1 MKKTLVTVLLSML
14 VLMGWSQQTE
24 KKHYI
29 LPGNGKIDV
38 EMLNKKIDLNMDI
51 SNLSINELRVLRNSF
66 YARQGYAFTMS
77 DLRSVFNQT
86 TWYWDT
92 MMGRWELEET
102 AHYEKKKV
110 PEYQFTKEE
119 EAFMAK
125 LKAREEELKKQNFVD
140 GKPVIDNLIN
150 RFQLENP
157 DPKLLNM
164 LSKQGFAIV
173 PDTYDQLFQV
183 YENNDYHD
191 FPSFVTT
198 DLYLQ
203 LYHMY
208 FDCMLRRAEE
218 GKLFDAL
225 LDFCRKGYRE
235 STRTIAKPINA
246 QDKELAEFSQAY
258 FAIALKLLDPKEN
271 FAVAPQYKIM
281 VDDEVAKC
289 TSATTAFSPFMEYT
303 ISMFPYA
310 LFRPRGHYTRTERLQ
325 RYFRGMMWVQTAA
338 FDTDKPSMMRR
349 AAFLAKTICGNAELN
364 AAFKTIFDPMTFIM
378 GQPDNITLMQV
389 YEILKHYDYVKLIGN
404 DKELQKFVAE
414 VDVLAEKQTRLRPK
428 FENSGHNK
436 VNLMPQRYQ
445 PDAEV
450 LQEMYDWKS
459 KESQRFCPKGID
471 FFAAGGSPL
480 ALQLDKE
487 GETWKEFDANMS
499 RMQKRMG
506 EIDWKENIAVRW
518 QRVLLEL
525 SKSRHPSNAPYFMT
539 GTAWGK
545 KDLNAALA
553 SYAELKHDAILY
565 AKQPMSA
572 ECGGGGPD
580 DPIVRGYVEPNIEFW
595 GAVIDLLKTTQ
606 EAFSVFGIMTD
617 EMIALTNDMAE
628 EAQFLLNCSKK
639 ELEGK
644 QLSEQEYRQLEIVGA
659 VFENMTLSM
668 MRNKDEYFEWEDI
681 EGADRK
687 VAVVVDLYTANGEN
701 VPREKRA
708 VLYNAV
714 GPADVI
720 YVVVEIGG
728 YLYLTRGAVFSYR
741 EFHDACS
748 APRHTDEEWQKML
761 ETKPRL
767 GVPKWMESIIAPVKM
782 PKDDDLIYYSTGC

>member
-1 MKKTLVTVLLSML
+1 ML
-14 VLMGWSQQTE
+14 VLTGWSQQNE

-38 EMLNKKIDLNMDI
+38 EMLNQKIDLNMDI
-51 SNLSINELRVLRNSF
+51 SNLSVNELRVLRNSF
-66 YARQGYAFTMS
+66 YARQGYAFMMS

-92 MMGRWELEET
+92 MMGRWELEEY
-102 AHYEKKKV
+102 AEYEGRKV

-125 LKAREEELKKQNFVD
+125 LKAREEELKKLNFAD

-150 RFQLENP
+150 RFQIESP
-157 DPKLLNM
+157 DPKLTDM
-164 LSKQGFAIV
+164 LVKQGFAIV

-183 YENNDYHD
+183 YENNDYHN

-208 FDCMLRRAEE
+208 FDCMLRRAED
-218 GKLFDAL
+218 GKLFNAL
-225 LDFCRKGYRE
+225 QDFCRKGYRE
-235 STRTIAKPINA
+235 CSRAVANPVNPQEKA
-246 QDKELAEFSQAY
+246 LAEFSQAY
-258 FAIALKLLDPKEN
+258 FAIALRLLDPKEDC
-271 FAVAPQYKIM
+271 AVAPQYQKM
-281 VDDEVAKC
+281 VEDEVAKC
-289 TSATTAFSPFMEYT
+289 TSASTAFSPFMEYT
-303 ISMFPYA
+303 EVMFPYA
-310 LFRPRGHYTRTERLQ
+310 LFRPRGHYTRNERLQ

-349 AAFLAKTICGNAELN
+349 AAFMAKTICGNAELN
-364 AAFKTIFDPMTFIM
+364 AAFKAIFDPMTFLM

-389 YEILKHYDYVKLIGN
+389 YDILQRYNYAKLIGN
-404 DKELQKFVAE
+404 DKELRKFVAE
-414 VDVLAEKQTRLRPK
+414 VDVLAERQTRIRPK
-428 FENSGHNK
+428 VQLSGRNK

-459 KESQRFCPKGID
+459 KVSQRFCPKGID

-487 GETWKEFDANMS
+487 GETWDEFDANMS

-518 QRVLLEL
+518 QQVLLEL
-525 SKSRHPSNAPYFMT
+525 SKGRHPSNAPYFMA

-565 AKQPMSA
+565 AKQPMGA
-572 ECGGGGPD
+572 ECGGYGPEE
-580 DPIVRGYVEPNIEFW
+580 PIVRGYVEPNIDFW
-595 GAVIDLLKTTQ
+595 TAVIDLLNATK
-606 EAFSVFGIMTD
+606 EAFGALGIMTD
-617 EMIALTNDMAE
+617 EMLALTDDMAE
-628 EAQFLLNCSKK
+628 EAQFFLNCSKK
-639 ELEGK
+639 ELAGK
-644 QLSEQEYRQLEIVGA
+644 TLSEQEYRQLEIVGA
-659 VFENMTLSM
+659 VFENMTLNM
-668 MRNKDEYFEWEDI
+668 MRGDGEYFKWEDI
-681 EGADRK
+681 ESADRK
-687 VAVVVDLYTANGEN
+687 VAVIADIYTANGKN
-701 VPREKRA
+701 VPMEKKA

-741 EFHDACS
+741 EFHDALDV
-748 APRHTDEEWQKML
+748 PRHTDEEWQEML
-761 ETKPRL
+761 KEKPRL
-767 GVPKWMESIIAPVKM
+767 GVPKWMESITAPIEV

>member
-1 MKKTLVTVLLSML
+1 ML
-14 VLMGWSQQTE
+14 VLTGWSQQNE

-38 EMLNKKIDLNMDI
+38 EMLNQKIDLNMDI
-51 SNLSINELRVLRNSF
+51 SSLSVNELRVLRNSF
-66 YARQGYAFTMS
+66 YARQGYAFMMS

-92 MMGRWELEET
+92 MMGRWELEEY
-102 AHYEKKKV
+102 AEYEGRKV

-125 LKAREEELKKQNFVD
+125 LKAREEELKKHNFAD

-150 RFQLENP
+150 RFQIESP
-157 DPKLLNM
+157 DPKLTDM
-164 LSKQGFAIV
+164 LVKQGFAIV

-183 YENNDYHD
+183 YENNDYHN

-208 FDCMLRRAEE
+208 FDCMLRRAED
-218 GKLFDAL
+218 GKLFNAL
-225 LDFCRKGYRE
+225 QDFCRKGYRE
-235 STRTIAKPINA
+235 CTRAVANPVNPQEKA
-246 QDKELAEFSQAY
+246 LAEFSQAY
-258 FAIALKLLDPKEN
+258 FAIALRLLDPKEEC
-271 FAVAPQYKIM
+271 AVAPQYQKM
-281 VDDEVAKC
+281 VEDEVAKC
-289 TSATTAFSPFMEYT
+289 TSASTAFSPFMEYT
-303 ISMFPYA
+303 EVMFPYA
-310 LFRPRGHYTRTERLQ
+310 LFRPRGHYTRNERLQ

-349 AAFLAKTICGNAELN
+349 AAFMAKTVCGNAELN
-364 AAFKTIFDPMTFIM
+364 AAFKAIFDPMTFLM

-389 YEILKHYDYVKLIGN
+389 YDILQRYNYAKLIGN
-404 DKELQKFVAE
+404 DKELRKFVAE
-414 VDVLAEKQTRLRPK
+414 VDVLAERQTRIRPK
-428 FENSGHNK
+428 VQLSGRNK

-459 KESQRFCPKGID
+459 KVSQRFCPKGID

-487 GETWKEFDANMS
+487 GETWDEFDANMI

-506 EIDWKENIAVRW
+506 EIEWKENIAVRW
-518 QRVLLEL
+518 QQVLLDL
-525 SKSRHPSNAPYFMT
+525 SKGRHPSNAPYFMA

-565 AKQPMSA
+565 AKQPMGA
-572 ECGGGGPD
+572 ECGDGGPE
-580 DPIVRGYVEPNIEFW
+580 DPIVRGYVEPNIDFW
-595 GAVIDLLKTTQ
+595 TAVIDLLNATK
-606 EAFSVFGIMTD
+606 EAFGALGIMTD
-617 EMIALTNDMAE
+617 EMLALTDDMAE
-628 EAQFLLNCSKK
+628 EAQFFLNCSKK
-639 ELEGK
+639 ELAGK
-644 QLSEQEYRQLEIVGA
+644 TLSEQEYRQLEIVGA
-659 VFENMTLSM
+659 VFENMTLNM
-668 MRNKDEYFEWEDI
+668 MRGDGDYFEWEDI
-681 EGADRK
+681 ESADRK
-687 VAVVVDLYTANGEN
+687 VAVIADIYTANGEN
-701 VPREKRA
+701 VPVEKKA

-741 EFHDACS
+741 EFHDALDV
-748 APRHTDEEWQKML
+748 PRHTDEEWQELLK
-761 ETKPRL
+761 EKPRL
-767 GVPKWMESIIAPVKM
+767 GVPKWMESITAPIEV

>member
-1 MKKTLVTVLLSML
+1 
-14 VLMGWSQQTE
+14 
-24 KKHYI
+24 
-29 LPGNGKIDV
+29 
-38 EMLNKKIDLNMDI
+38 
-51 SNLSINELRVLRNSF
+51 
-66 YARQGYAFTMS
+66 MS
-77 DLRSVFNQT
+77 
-86 TWYWDT
+86 
-92 MMGRWELEET
+92 
-102 AHYEKKKV
+102 
-110 PEYQFTKEE
+110 
-119 EAFMAK
+119 
-125 LKAREEELKKQNFVD
+125 
-140 GKPVIDNLIN
+140 
-150 RFQLENP
+150 
-157 DPKLLNM
+157 
-164 LSKQGFAIV
+164 
-173 PDTYDQLFQV
+173 
-183 YENNDYHD
+183 
-191 FPSFVTT
+191 
-198 DLYLQ
+198 
-203 LYHMY
+203 
-208 FDCMLRRAEE
+208 
-218 GKLFDAL
+218 
-225 LDFCRKGYRE
+225 
-235 STRTIAKPINA
+235 
-246 QDKELAEFSQAY
+246 
-258 FAIALKLLDPKEN
+258 
-271 FAVAPQYKIM
+271 
-281 VDDEVAKC
+281 
-289 TSATTAFSPFMEYT
+289 
-303 ISMFPYA
+303 
-310 LFRPRGHYTRTERLQ
+310 
-325 RYFRGMMWVQTAA
+325 VQTAA

-378 GQPDNITLMQV
+378 GQPDNITMMQV
-389 YEILKHYDYVKLIGN
+389 YEILKRYDYVKLIGN

-487 GETWKEFDANMS
+487 GETWSEFDANMS

-518 QRVLLEL
+518 QQVLLEL
-525 SKSRHPSNAPYFMT
+525 SKGRHPSNAPYFMT

>member
-1 MKKTLVTVLLSML
+1 ML
-14 VLMGWSQQTE
+14 VLMGWSQQNE

-51 SNLSINELRVLRNSF
+51 SKLSINELRVLRNSF

-86 TWYWDT
+86 TWYYDT
-92 MMGRWELEET
+92 MMGRWWLEEE
-102 AHYEKKKV
+102 AQYRKKEAPK
-110 PEYQFTKEE
+110 YQFTKEE

-125 LKAREEELKKQNFVD
+125 LKAREEELKKHNFAD

-157 DPKLLNM
+157 DPKLTNM
-164 LSKQGFAIV
+164 LAKQGFAIV

-191 FPSFVTT
+191 FPNFVTT

-208 FDCMLRRAEE
+208 FDCMLRKAEE
-218 GKLFDAL
+218 GKLYDAL

-235 STRTIAKPINA
+235 CTNA
-246 QDKELAEFSQAY
+246 ISNPVNKQDKELAEFSQAY
-258 FAIALKLLDPKEN
+258 FAIALRLLNPKEVC
-271 FAVAPQYKIM
+271 AVAPQYQAM
-281 VDDEVAKC
+281 VENEVAKC
-289 TSATTAFSPFMEYT
+289 NAASTDISPFMEYT
-303 ISMFPYA
+303 IVKFPYA
-310 LFRPRGHYTRTERLQ
+310 LFRPRGHYTRSEKLQ
-325 RYFRGMMWVQTAA
+325 HYFRGMMWVQTAA
-338 FDTDKPSMMRR
+338 FDTDKPSMMRK

-364 AAFKTIFDPMTFIM
+364 AAFKAIFDPMTFIM

-389 YEILKHYDYVKLIGN
+389 YEILKHYDYAKLIGN
-404 DKELQKFVAE
+404 DKMLQKFVAE
-414 VDVLAEKQTRLRPK
+414 VDVLAEKQTRIRPK
-428 FENSGHNK
+428 TQLSGRNK
-436 VNLMPQRYQ
+436 VNVMPQRYQ

-459 KESQRFCPKGID
+459 EPSQRFCPKGID

-487 GETWKEFDANMS
+487 GETWNEFDANMN

-525 SKSRHPSNAPYFMT
+525 SKGRYPSNAPYFMN

-572 ECGGGGPD
+572 ECGDGGPD

-595 GAVIDLLKTTQ
+595 TAVIDLLNTTK
-606 EAFSVFGIMTD
+606 EAFGAFGIMTD
-617 EMIALTNDMAE
+617 KMLALTDDMAE
-628 EAQFLLNCSKK
+628 EAQFFLNCSKK
-639 ELEGK
+639 ELAGK
-644 QLSEQEYRQLEIVGA
+644 KLSDQEYRQLEIVGA

-668 MRNKDEYFEWEDI
+668 LRGEDEYFEWEDI

-687 VAVVVDLYTANGEN
+687 VAVIADIYTANSYNG
-701 VPREKRA
+701 PLEKWA

-720 YVVVEIGG
+720 YVIVEVDG

-741 EFHDACS
+741 EFHDAYDK
-748 APRHTDEEWQKML
+748 PRHTDEEWQKML

-767 GVPKWMESIIAPVKM
+767 GVPKWMESIIAPVKV

>member
-1 MKKTLVTVLLSML
+1 MLSVL

-24 KKHYI
+24 KEHYI

-51 SNLSINELRVLRNSF
+51 SKLSINELRVLRNSF
-66 YARQGYAFTMS
+66 YARQGYPFMMS
-77 DLRSVFNQT
+77 DLRSVFYQT
-86 TWYWDT
+86 TWYFDT
-92 MMGRWELEET
+92 MWGRWELEDM
-102 AHYEKKKV
+102 AAYEGKEV
-110 PEYQFTKEE
+110 PKYQFTKDE

-125 LKAREEELKKQNFVD
+125 LKAREDELKKHNFAD
-140 GKPVIDNLIN
+140 GKPLIDNLIN

-157 DPKLLNM
+157 DPKLTDM

-191 FPSFVTT
+191 FPNFVTT

-208 FDCMLRRAEE
+208 FDCMLRKAEE
-218 GKLFDAL
+218 GKLYDAL
-225 LDFCRKGYRE
+225 LDFCRKGYSE
-235 STRTIAKPINA
+235 CTNA
-246 QDKELAEFSQAY
+246 VANPVNKKEKELAEFSQAY
-258 FAIALKLLDPKEN
+258 FAIALRLLDPKEVC
-271 FAVAPQYKIM
+271 AVAPQYQKM
-281 VDDEVAKC
+281 VEDEVTKC
-289 TSATTAFSPFMEYT
+289 TSASTDFSPFMEYT
-303 ISMFPYA
+303 DAKFPYA

-389 YEILKHYDYVKLIGN
+389 YEILKRYDYAKLIGN

-428 FENSGHNK
+428 FEYSGHNK

-459 KESQRFCPKGID
+459 KKSQRFCPKGID

-487 GETWKEFDANMS
+487 GETWTEFDANMS

-518 QRVLLEL
+518 QQVLLEL
-525 SKSRHPSNAPYFMT
+525 SKSRHPSNAPYFMN

-565 AKQPMSA
+565 AKQPFAA

-580 DPIVRGYVEPNIEFW
+580 APIVRGYVEPNIEFW
-595 GAVIDLLKTTQ
+595 TAVIDLLNTTK
-606 EAFSVFGIMTD
+606 EAFGAFGIMTD
-617 EMIALTNDMAE
+617 KMLSLTDDMAE
-628 EAQFLLNCSKK
+628 EAQFFLNCSKK
-639 ELEGK
+639 ELAGK
-644 QLSEQEYRQLEIVGA
+644 KLSEQEYRELEIVGA
-659 VFENMTLSM
+659 VFENMTLNM
-668 MRNKDEYFEWEDI
+668 LQNEDEYFKWEDI
-681 EGADRK
+681 EGADRR
-687 VAVVVDLYTANGEN
+687 VSVVVDLYTANGDN
-701 VPREKRA
+701 VPMEEWA

-720 YVVVEIGG
+720 YVVVEIDG

-741 EFHDACS
+741 EFHDAYDT
-748 APRHTDEEWQKML
+748 PRHTDEEWQEML
-761 ETKPRL
+761 KTKPRL
-767 GVPKWMESIIAPVKM
+767 GVPKWMESIIAPVKVQ
-782 PKDDDLIYYSTGC
+782 KDDDLIYYSSGC

>member
-1 MKKTLVTVLLSML
+1 ML
-14 VLMGWSQQTE
+14 ILMGWSQKNE

-51 SNLSINELRVLRNSF
+51 SKLSINELRVLRNAF

-92 MMGRWELEET
+92 MMGRWELEME
-102 AHYEKKKV
+102 AGYKGEKM

-119 EAFMAK
+119 QAFMAK
-125 LKAREEELKKQNFVD
+125 LKAREEELKKQNFVN
-140 GKPVIDNLIN
+140 GNPVIDNLIN

-157 DPKLLNM
+157 DPKLTDM
-164 LSKQGFAIV
+164 LAKQGFAIV
-173 PDTYDQLFQV
+173 PDSYDQLFQV

-208 FDCMLRRAEE
+208 FDCMLRKAEE

-225 LDFCRKGYRE
+225 QDFCRKGYRE
-235 STRTIAKPINA
+235 CTRAIANPINK

-258 FAIALKLLDPKEN
+258 FAIALRLLDPKEN
-271 FAVAPQYKIM
+271 CAVAPQYQKM
-281 VDDEVAKC
+281 VEDEVAKC
-289 TSATTAFSPFMEYT
+289 TSASTAFSPFMEY
-303 ISMFPYA
+303 MKVKFPYA
-310 LFRPRGHYTRTERLQ
+310 LFRPRGHYTRNEKLQ

-338 FDTDKPSMMRR
+338 FDTDKPNMMRR

-389 YEILKHYDYVKLIGN
+389 YEILQRHDYAKLIGN
-404 DKELQKFVAE
+404 DKALQKFVAE
-414 VDVLAEKQTRLRPK
+414 VDVLAEKQTRIRPK
-428 FENSGHNK
+428 FEYSGHNK

-459 KESQRFCPKGID
+459 DVSQRFCPKGID

-487 GETWKEFDANMS
+487 GETWSEFDANMS

-506 EIDWKENIAVRW
+506 EIDWKENIAVQW

-525 SKSRHPSNAPYFMT
+525 SKGRHPSNAPYFMN

-565 AKQPMSA
+565 AKQPFAA
-572 ECGGGGPD
+572 ECGGGGPE
-580 DPIVRGYVEPNIEFW
+580 DPIVRAYVEPNIEFW
-595 GAVIDLLKTTQ
+595 TAVIDLLNATK
-606 EAFSVFGIMTD
+606 EAFGAFGIMTD
-617 EMIALTNDMAE
+617 EMLALTDDMAE
-628 EAQFLLNCSKK
+628 EAQFLLNCSKE
-639 ELEGK
+639 ELAGK
-644 QLSEQEYRQLEIVGA
+644 TLSEQEYRHLEIVGA
-659 VFENMTLSM
+659 VFENMTLNM
-668 MRNKDEYFEWEDI
+668 MRKEDEYFKWEDI
-681 EGADRK
+681 ESADRK
-687 VAVVVDLYTANGEN
+687 VSVVVDLFTANGDN
-701 VPREKRA
+701 VPMEKKA

-741 EFHDACS
+741 EFHDAYT

-767 GVPKWMESIIAPVKM
+767 GVPKWMEEIIAPVKVQ
-782 PKDDDLIYYSTGC
+782 KDDDLIYYSTGC

>member
-24 KKHYI
+24 KEHYI

-51 SNLSINELRVLRNSF
+51 SKLSINELRVLRNSF
-66 YARQGYAFTMS
+66 YARQGYPFMMS
-77 DLRSVFNQT
+77 DLRSVFYQT
-86 TWYWDT
+86 TWYYDT
-92 MMGRWELEET
+92 MWGRWELEDM
-102 AHYEKKKV
+102 AAYEGKEV
-110 PEYQFTKEE
+110 PKYQFTKDE

-125 LKAREEELKKQNFVD
+125 LKAREEELKKHNFAN

-157 DPKLLNM
+157 DPRLTDM
-164 LSKQGFAIV
+164 LVKQGFAIV

-191 FPSFVTT
+191 FPNFVTT

-208 FDCMLRRAEE
+208 FDCMLRKAEE
-218 GKLFDAL
+218 GKLYDAL

-235 STRTIAKPINA
+235 CTNAIANPVNK
-246 QDKELAEFSQAY
+246 QEKELAEFSQAY
-258 FAIALKLLDPKEN
+258 FAIALRLLDPKEVC
-271 FAVAPQYKIM
+271 AVAPQYQKM
-281 VDDEVAKC
+281 VEDEVTKC
-289 TSATTAFSPFMEYT
+289 TSASTDFSPFMEYT
-303 ISMFPYA
+303 DAKFPYA

-349 AAFLAKTICGNAELN
+349 AAFLAKTICGNADLN

-389 YEILKHYDYVKLIGN
+389 YEILKRYDYAKLIGN

-428 FENSGHNK
+428 FEYSGHNK

-459 KESQRFCPKGID
+459 KKSQRFCPKGID

-487 GETWKEFDANMS
+487 GETWTEFDANMS

-518 QRVLLEL
+518 QQVLLEL
-525 SKSRHPSNAPYFMT
+525 SKSRHPSNAPSFMN

-565 AKQPMSA
+565 AKQPFAA

-580 DPIVRGYVEPNIEFW
+580 APIVRGYVEPNIEFW
-595 GAVIDLLKTTQ
+595 TAVIDLLNTTK
-606 EAFSVFGIMTD
+606 EAFGAFGIMTD
-617 EMIALTNDMAE
+617 KMLSLTDDMAE
-628 EAQFLLNCSKK
+628 EAQFFLNCSKK
-639 ELEGK
+639 ELAGK
-644 QLSEQEYRQLEIVGA
+644 KLSEQEYRELEIVGA
-659 VFENMTLSM
+659 VFENMTLNM
-668 MRNKDEYFEWEDI
+668 LQNEDEYFKWEDI
-681 EGADRK
+681 EGADRR
-687 VAVVVDLYTANGEN
+687 VSVVVDLYTANGDN
-701 VPREKRA
+701 VPMEEWA

-720 YVVVEIGG
+720 YVVVEIDG

-741 EFHDACS
+741 EFHDAYDT
-748 APRHTDEEWQKML
+748 PRHTDEEWQEML
-761 ETKPRL
+761 KTKPRL
-767 GVPKWMESIIAPVKM
+767 GVPKWMESITAPVKVQ
-782 PKDDDLIYYSTGC
+782 KDDDLIYYSSGC

>member
-1 MKKTLVTVLLSML
+1 ML
-14 VLMGWSQQTE
+14 VLTGWSQQNE

-38 EMLNKKIDLNMDI
+38 EMLNQKIDLNMDI
-51 SNLSINELRVLRNSF
+51 SSLSVNELRVLRNSF
-66 YARQGYAFTMS
+66 YARQGYAFMMS

-92 MMGRWELEET
+92 MMGRWELEEY
-102 AHYEKKKV
+102 AEYEGRKV

-125 LKAREEELKKQNFVD
+125 LKAREEELKKHNFAD

-150 RFQLENP
+150 RFQIENP
-157 DPKLLNM
+157 DPKLTDM
-164 LSKQGFAIV
+164 LVKQGFAIV

-183 YENNDYHD
+183 YENNDYHN

-208 FDCMLRRAEE
+208 FDCMLRRAED
-218 GKLFDAL
+218 GKLFNAL
-225 LDFCRKGYRE
+225 QDFCRKGYRE
-235 STRTIAKPINA
+235 CSRAVANPVNPQEKS
-246 QDKELAEFSQAY
+246 LAEFSQAY
-258 FAIALKLLDPKEN
+258 FAIALRLLDPKEDC
-271 FAVAPQYKIM
+271 AVAPQYQKM
-281 VDDEVAKC
+281 VEDEVAKC
-289 TSATTAFSPFMEYT
+289 TSASTAFSPFMKYT
-303 ISMFPYA
+303 EVMFPYA
-310 LFRPRGHYTRTERLQ
+310 LFRPRGHYTRNERLQ

-349 AAFLAKTICGNAELN
+349 AAFMAKTVCGNAELN
-364 AAFKTIFDPMTFIM
+364 AAFKAIFDPMTFLM

-389 YEILKHYDYVKLIGN
+389 YDILQRYNYAKLIGN
-404 DKELQKFVAE
+404 DKELRKFVAE
-414 VDVLAEKQTRLRPK
+414 VDVLAERQTRIRPK
-428 FENSGHNK
+428 VQLSGRNK

-459 KESQRFCPKGID
+459 KVSQRFCPKGID

-487 GETWKEFDANMS
+487 GETWDEFDANMS

-518 QRVLLEL
+518 QQVLLDL
-525 SKSRHPSNAPYFMT
+525 SKGRHPSNAPYFMA

-565 AKQPMSA
+565 AKQPMGA
-572 ECGGGGPD
+572 ECGGGGPEE
-580 DPIVRGYVEPNIEFW
+580 PIVRGYVEPNIDFW
-595 GAVIDLLKTTQ
+595 TAVIDLLNATK
-606 EAFSVFGIMTD
+606 EAFGALGIMTD
-617 EMIALTNDMAE
+617 EMLALTDDMAE
-628 EAQFLLNCSKK
+628 EAQFFLNCSKK
-639 ELEGK
+639 ELAGK
-644 QLSEQEYRQLEIVGA
+644 TLSEQEYRQLEIVGA
-659 VFENMTLSM
+659 VFENMTLNM
-668 MRNKDEYFEWEDI
+668 MRGDGEYFEWEDI

-687 VAVVVDLYTANGEN
+687 VAVIADIYTANGKN
-701 VPREKRA
+701 IPTEKKA

-741 EFHDACS
+741 EFHDALDV
-748 APRHTDEEWQKML
+748 PRHTDEEWQEML
-761 ETKPRL
+761 KEKPRL
-767 GVPKWMESIIAPVKM
+767 GVPKWMESITAPIKVQ
-782 PKDDDLIYYSTGC
+782 KDDDLIYYSTGC

>member
-1 MKKTLVTVLLSML
+1 ML
-14 VLMGWSQQTE
+14 ILMGWSQQTE

-66 YARQGYAFTMS
+66 YAKQGYAFTMS
-77 DLRSVFNQT
+77 DLRSVFDQT

-92 MMGRWELEET
+92 MMGRWELEMDAE
-102 AHYEKKKV
+102 YEGKKV
-110 PEYQFTKEE
+110 PEYQFSKEE

-125 LKAREEELKKQNFVD
+125 LKAREEELKKRNFAD
-140 GKPVIDNLIN
+140 GKPVLDNLIN

-157 DPKLLNM
+157 DPKLTDM
-164 LSKQGFAIV
+164 LAKQGFAIV
-173 PDTYDQLFQV
+173 PDSYDQLFQV

-218 GKLFDAL
+218 SKLFDAL
-225 LDFCRKGYRE
+225 QDFCRKGYRE
-235 STRTIAKPINA
+235 CARAIAKPVNA
-246 QDKELAEFSQAY
+246 QEKELAEYSQAY
-258 FAIALKLLDPKEN
+258 FAIALRLLDPKEN
-271 FAVAPQYKIM
+271 CAVTPQYQKM
-281 VDDEVAKC
+281 VEDEVAKC
-289 TSATTAFSPFMEYT
+289 TSASTAFSPFMEYT
-303 ISMFPYA
+303 KVMFPYA
-310 LFRPRGHYTRTERLQ
+310 LFQPRGHYTRTERLQ

-338 FDTDKPSMMRR
+338 FDTDKPNMMRR

-389 YEILKHYDYVKLIGN
+389 YEILQRHDYAKLIGK
-404 DKELQKFVAE
+404 DKALQKFVAE
-414 VDVLAEKQTRLRPK
+414 VDVLAEKQTRIRPK
-428 FENSGHNK
+428 FEYSGHNK
-436 VNLMPQRYQ
+436 VNLMPQHYQ

-459 KESQRFCPKGID
+459 DVSQRFCPKGID

-487 GETWKEFDANMS
+487 GETWSEFDANMS

-518 QRVLLEL
+518 QQVLLEL
-525 SKSRHPSNAPYFMT
+525 SKGRHPSNAPYFMT

-565 AKQPMSA
+565 AKQPFAA
-572 ECGGGGPD
+572 ECGDGGPD
-580 DPIVRGYVEPNIEFW
+580 APIVRAYVEPNIDFW
-595 GAVIDLLKTTQ
+595 TAVIDLLNTTK
-606 EAFSVFGIMTD
+606 EAFGAFGIVTD
-617 EMIALTNDMAE
+617 EMLALTDDMAE
-628 EAQFLLNCSKK
+628 EAQFFLNCSKK
-639 ELEGK
+639 ELAGK
-644 QLSEQEYRQLEIVGA
+644 TLSEQEYRHLEIVGA
-659 VFENMTLSM
+659 MFENMTLNM
-668 MRNKDEYFEWEDI
+668 MRNEDEYFKWEDI
-681 EGADRK
+681 ESADRK
-687 VAVVVDLYTANGEN
+687 VALVVDLYTANGDN
-701 VPREKRA
+701 VPMEKKA

-741 EFHDACS
+741 EFHDAYS
-748 APRHTDEEWQKML
+748 APRHTDEEWQEML
-761 ETKPRL
+761 KTKPRL
-767 GVPKWMESIIAPVKM
+767 GVPKWMESIIAPVKVQ
-782 PKDDDLIYYSTGC
+782 KDDDLIYYSTGC

>member
-1 MKKTLVTVLLSML
+1 ML
-14 VLMGWSQQTE
+14 ILMGWSQQNE

-38 EMLNKKIDLNMDI
+38 EMLHKKIDLNMDI
-51 SNLSINELRVLRNSF
+51 SKLSINELRVLRNSF

-77 DLRSVFNQT
+77 DLRSVFYQT
-86 TWYWDT
+86 TWYLDT
-92 MMGRWELEET
+92 MMSRWELEEM
-102 AHYEKKKV
+102 AHYEGEKE
-110 PEYQFTKEE
+110 PEYHFTKEE
-119 EAFMAK
+119 QAFMAK
-125 LKAREEELKKQNFVD
+125 LKAREEELKKQNFVN

-150 RFQLENP
+150 RFQIENP
-157 DPKLLNM
+157 DPRLTDM
-164 LSKQGFAIV
+164 LVKQGFAIV
-173 PDTYDQLFQV
+173 PDTYDQLFHV

-225 LDFCRKGYRE
+225 QDFCRKGYRE
-235 STRTIAKPINA
+235 CTRAIANLINK
-246 QDKELAEFSQAY
+246 QEKELAEYSQAY
-258 FAIALKLLDPKEN
+258 FAIALRLLDPKEEC
-271 FAVAPQYKIM
+271 AVAMQYKAM
-281 VDDEVAKC
+281 VDDEVEKC
-289 TSATTAFSPFMEYT
+289 TAASTDHSVFMEYT
-303 ISMFPYA
+303 IAKFPYA
-310 LFRPRGHYTRTERLQ
+310 LFRPRGHYTRSENLQ

-338 FDTDKPSMMRR
+338 FDTDKPMMMRR
-349 AAFLAKTICGNAELN
+349 AAFLAKTICENPELN

-378 GQPDNITLMQV
+378 GQPDNITMMQV
-389 YEILKHYDYVKLIGN
+389 YEILKRYDYAKLIGN

-414 VDVLAEKQTRLRPK
+414 VDVLAEQQTRIRPK
-428 FENSGHNK
+428 FEYSGHNK

-480 ALQLDKE
+480 ALQLDKD
-487 GETWKEFDANMS
+487 GETWTEFDANMS

-506 EIDWKENIAVRW
+506 EIDWKENIAVQW

-525 SKSRHPSNAPYFMT
+525 SKGRHPTNAPYFMN
-539 GTAWGK
+539 GTAWKK

-565 AKQPMSA
+565 AKQPFGA

-580 DPIVRGYVEPNIEFW
+580 DPIVRGYVEPNIDFW
-595 GAVIDLLKTTQ
+595 TAVIDLLNTTK
-606 EAFSVFGIMTD
+606 EAFGAFGIINDAMLSLTD
-617 EMIALTNDMAE
+617 DMAE
-628 EAQFLLNCSKK
+628 EAQFFLNCSKK
-639 ELEGK
+639 ELAGET
-644 QLSEQEYRQLEIVGA
+644 LSEQEYRQLEIVGA

-668 MRNKDEYFEWEDI
+668 MRNEEEYFSWEDI

-687 VAVVVDLYTANGEN
+687 VAVVVDLYTANGDN
-701 VPREKRA
+701 VPMEKKA

-741 EFHDACS
+741 EFHDAYS

-767 GVPKWMESIIAPVKM
+767 GVPKWLEDIIAPVEV

>member
-1 MKKTLVTVLLSML
+1 MLSVL

-51 SNLSINELRVLRNSF
+51 SKLSINELRVLRNSF

-86 TWYWDT
+86 TWYYDT
-92 MMGRWELEET
+92 MMGRWWLEEE
-102 AHYEKKKV
+102 AQYRKKEAPK
-110 PEYQFTKEE
+110 YQFTKEE

-125 LKAREEELKKQNFVD
+125 LKAREEELKKHNFAD

-157 DPKLLNM
+157 DPKLTNM
-164 LSKQGFAIV
+164 LAKQGFAIV

-191 FPSFVTT
+191 FPNFVTT

-208 FDCMLRRAEE
+208 FDCMLRKAEE
-218 GKLFDAL
+218 GKLYDAL

-235 STRTIAKPINA
+235 CTNA
-246 QDKELAEFSQAY
+246 ISNPVNKQDKELAEFSQAY
-258 FAIALKLLDPKEN
+258 FAIALRLLNPKEVC
-271 FAVAPQYKIM
+271 AVAPQYQAM
-281 VDDEVAKC
+281 VENEVAKC
-289 TSATTAFSPFMEYT
+289 NAASTDISPFMEYT
-303 ISMFPYA
+303 IVKFPYA
-310 LFRPRGHYTRTERLQ
+310 LFRPRGHYTRSEKLQ
-325 RYFRGMMWVQTAA
+325 HYFRGMMWVQTAA
-338 FDTDKPSMMRR
+338 FDTDKPSMMRK

-364 AAFKTIFDPMTFIM
+364 AAFKAIFDPMTFIM

-389 YEILKHYDYVKLIGN
+389 YEILKHYDYAKLIGN
-404 DKELQKFVAE
+404 DKMLQKFVAE
-414 VDVLAEKQTRLRPK
+414 VDVLAEKQTRIRPK
-428 FENSGHNK
+428 TQLSGRNK
-436 VNLMPQRYQ
+436 VNVMPQRYQ

-459 KESQRFCPKGID
+459 EPSQRFCPKGID

-487 GETWKEFDANMS
+487 GETWNDFDANMN

-525 SKSRHPSNAPYFMT
+525 SKGRHPSNAPYFMN

-572 ECGGGGPD
+572 ECGDGGPD

-595 GAVIDLLKTTQ
+595 TAVIDLLNTTK
-606 EAFSVFGIMTD
+606 EAFGAFGIMTD
-617 EMIALTNDMAE
+617 KMLALTDDMAE
-628 EAQFLLNCSKK
+628 EAQFFLNCSKK
-639 ELEGK
+639 ELAGK
-644 QLSEQEYRQLEIVGA
+644 KLSDQEYRQLEIVGA

-668 MRNKDEYFEWEDI
+668 LRGEDEYFEWEDI

-687 VAVVVDLYTANGEN
+687 VAVIADIYTANGYN
-701 VPREKRA
+701 VPLEKWA

-720 YVVVEIGG
+720 YVIVEVDG

-741 EFHDACS
+741 EFHDAYDK
-748 APRHTDEEWQKML
+748 PRHTDEEWQKML

-767 GVPKWMESIIAPVKM
+767 GVPKWMESIIAPVKV
-782 PKDDDLIYYSTGC
+782 PKDDDLRYYSTGC

>member
-1 MKKTLVTVLLSML
+1 ML
-14 VLMGWSQQTE
+14 ILMGWSQQNE

-38 EMLNKKIDLNMDI
+38 EMLNQKIDLNMDI
-51 SNLSINELRVLRNSF
+51 SKLSVNELRVLRNSF
-66 YARQGYAFTMS
+66 YAKRGYAFTMS
-77 DLRSVFNQT
+77 DLRSVFYQT

-92 MMGRWELEET
+92 MMGRWELEEE
-102 AHYEKKKV
+102 AHYKGEKA

-119 EAFMAK
+119 QAFMVK
-125 LKAREEELKKQNFVD
+125 LKAREEELKKRNFVN
-140 GKPVIDNLIN
+140 GKPVVDNLIN
-150 RFQLENP
+150 RFQIENP
-157 DPKLLNM
+157 DPKLMNM
-164 LSKQGFAIV
+164 LSRQGFAIV

-203 LYHMY
+203 LYHFY

-218 GKLFDAL
+218 GKLFDTL
-225 LDFCRKGYRE
+225 QDFCRKGYRE
-235 STRTIAKPINA
+235 SAKAIAKPVNK
-246 QDKELAEFSQAY
+246 QEKELAEFSQAY
-258 FAIALKLLDPKEN
+258 FAIALRLLDPKEVC
-271 FAVAPQYKIM
+271 AVAPQYAKM
-281 VDDEVAKC
+281 VDDEVTKC
-289 TSATTAFSPFMEYT
+289 ASASTAFSPFMEYT
-303 ISMFPYA
+303 DVMFPYA

-338 FDTDKPSMMRR
+338 FDTDKPNMMRR
-349 AAFLAKTICGNAELN
+349 AAFLAKTICGNPELN
-364 AAFKTIFDPMTFIM
+364 TAFKTIFDPMTFIM

-389 YEILKHYDYVKLIGN
+389 YEILRRYDYAKLIGN
-404 DKELQKFVAE
+404 DKELQKFTAE
-414 VDVLAEKQTRLRPK
+414 VDALAEKQMRIRPK
-428 FENSGHNK
+428 FEYSGHNK

-487 GETWKEFDANMS
+487 GETWTEFDANMS

-506 EIDWKENIAVRW
+506 EIDWKENIAVQW

-525 SKSRHPSNAPYFMT
+525 SKGRHPSNAPYFMN

-565 AKQPMSA
+565 AKQPFAA
-572 ECGGGGPD
+572 ECGDGGPE
-580 DPIVRGYVEPNIEFW
+580 DPIVRAYVEPNIEFW
-595 GAVIDLLKTTQ
+595 TAVIDLLNTTK
-606 EAFSVFGIMTD
+606 EAFDTFGIMTD
-617 EMIALTNDMAE
+617 AMLSLTDDMAE
-628 EAQFLLNCSKK
+628 EAQFFLNCSKK
-639 ELEGK
+639 ELDGK
-644 QLSEQEYRQLEIVGA
+644 LLSEQEYRHLEIVGA
-659 VFENMTLSM
+659 VFENMTLNM
-668 MRNKDEYFEWEDI
+668 MRNGDEYFEWEDI
-681 EGADRK
+681 EGTDRK
-687 VAVVVDLYTANGEN
+687 VAVIADIYTANGDN
-701 VPREKRA
+701 VPMEKKA

-741 EFHDACS
+741 EFHDALNV
-748 APRHTDEEWQKML
+748 PRHTDEEWQEML
-761 ETKPRL
+761 KTKPRL
-767 GVPKWMESIIAPVKM
+767 GVPKWMESITAPVKV

>member
-1 MKKTLVTVLLSML
+1 ML
-14 VLMGWSQQTE
+14 VLTGWSQQNE

-38 EMLNKKIDLNMDI
+38 EMLNQKIDLNMDI
-51 SNLSINELRVLRNSF
+51 SNLSVNELRVLRNSF
-66 YARQGYAFTMS
+66 YARQGYAFMMS

-92 MMGRWELEET
+92 MMGRWELEEY
-102 AHYEKKKV
+102 AEYEGRKV

-125 LKAREEELKKQNFVD
+125 LKAREEELKKHNFAD

-150 RFQLENP
+150 RFQIESP
-157 DPKLLNM
+157 DPKLTDM
-164 LSKQGFAIV
+164 LVKQGFAIV

-183 YENNDYHD
+183 YENNDYHN

-208 FDCMLRRAEE
+208 FDCMLRRAED
-218 GKLFDAL
+218 GKLFNAL
-225 LDFCRKGYRE
+225 QDFCRKGYRE
-235 STRTIAKPINA
+235 CSRAVANPVNPQEKA
-246 QDKELAEFSQAY
+246 LAEFSQAY
-258 FAIALKLLDPKEN
+258 FAIALRLLDPKEEC
-271 FAVAPQYKIM
+271 AVAPQYQKM
-281 VDDEVAKC
+281 VEDEVAKC
-289 TSATTAFSPFMEYT
+289 TSASTAFSPFMEYT
-303 ISMFPYA
+303 EVMFPYA
-310 LFRPRGHYTRTERLQ
+310 LFRPRGHYTRNERLQ

-349 AAFLAKTICGNAELN
+349 AAFMAKTVCGNAELN
-364 AAFKTIFDPMTFIM
+364 AAFKAIFDPMTFLM

-389 YEILKHYDYVKLIGN
+389 YDILQRYNYAKLIGN
-404 DKELQKFVAE
+404 DKELRKFVAE
-414 VDVLAEKQTRLRPK
+414 VDVLAERQTRIRPK
-428 FENSGHNK
+428 VQLSGRNK

-459 KESQRFCPKGID
+459 KVSQRFCPKGID

-487 GETWKEFDANMS
+487 GETWDEFDANMS

-518 QRVLLEL
+518 QQVLLEL
-525 SKSRHPSNAPYFMT
+525 SKGRHPSNAPYFMT

-565 AKQPMSA
+565 AKQPMGA
-572 ECGGGGPD
+572 ECGDGGPE
-580 DPIVRGYVEPNIEFW
+580 DPIVRGYVEPNIDFW
-595 GAVIDLLKTTQ
+595 TAVIDLLNATK
-606 EAFSVFGIMTD
+606 EAFGALGIMTD
-617 EMIALTNDMAE
+617 EMLALTDDMAE
-628 EAQFLLNCSKK
+628 EAQFFLNCSKK
-639 ELEGK
+639 ELAGK
-644 QLSEQEYRQLEIVGA
+644 TLSEQEYRQLEIVGA
-659 VFENMTLSM
+659 VFENMTLNM
-668 MRNKDEYFEWEDI
+668 MRNGNEYLEWEDI

-687 VAVVVDLYTANGEN
+687 VAVIADIYTANGKN
-701 VPREKRA
+701 VPMEKKA

-741 EFHDACS
+741 EFHDALDV
-748 APRHTDEEWQKML
+748 PRHTDEEWQELLK
-761 ETKPRL
+761 EKPRL
-767 GVPKWMESIIAPVKM
+767 GVPKWMESITAPIEV
-782 PKDDDLIYYSTGC
+782 PKDDDLIYYSSGC

>member
-1 MKKTLVTVLLSML
+1 ML
-14 VLMGWSQQTE
+14 VLMGWSQQNE

-51 SNLSINELRVLRNSF
+51 SKLSINELRVLRNSF

-86 TWYWDT
+86 TWYYDT
-92 MMGRWELEET
+92 MMGRWWLEEE
-102 AHYEKKKV
+102 AQYRKKEAPK
-110 PEYQFTKEE
+110 YQFTKEE

-125 LKAREEELKKQNFVD
+125 LKAREEELKKHNFAD

-157 DPKLLNM
+157 DPKLTNM
-164 LSKQGFAIV
+164 LAKQGFAIV

-191 FPSFVTT
+191 FPNFVTT

-208 FDCMLRRAEE
+208 FDCMLRKAEE
-218 GKLFDAL
+218 GKLYDAL

-235 STRTIAKPINA
+235 CTNA
-246 QDKELAEFSQAY
+246 ISNPVNKQDKELAEFSQAY
-258 FAIALKLLDPKEN
+258 FAIALRLLNPKEVC
-271 FAVAPQYKIM
+271 AVAPQYQAM
-281 VDDEVAKC
+281 VENEVAKC
-289 TSATTAFSPFMEYT
+289 NAASTDISPFMEYT
-303 ISMFPYA
+303 IVKFPYA
-310 LFRPRGHYTRTERLQ
+310 LFRPRGHYTRSEKLQ
-325 RYFRGMMWVQTAA
+325 HYFRGMMWVQTAA
-338 FDTDKPSMMRR
+338 FDTDKPSMMRK

-364 AAFKTIFDPMTFIM
+364 AAFKAIFDPMTFIM

-389 YEILKHYDYVKLIGN
+389 YEILKHYDYAKLIGN
-404 DKELQKFVAE
+404 DKMLQKFVAE
-414 VDVLAEKQTRLRPK
+414 VDVLAEKQTRIRPK
-428 FENSGHNK
+428 TQLSGRNK
-436 VNLMPQRYQ
+436 VNVMPQRYQ

-459 KESQRFCPKGID
+459 EPSQRFCPKGID

-487 GETWKEFDANMS
+487 GETWNEFDANMN

-525 SKSRHPSNAPYFMT
+525 SKGRYPSNAPYFMN

-572 ECGGGGPD
+572 ECGDGGPD

-595 GAVIDLLKTTQ
+595 TAVIDLLNTTK
-606 EAFSVFGIMTD
+606 EAFGAFGIMTD
-617 EMIALTNDMAE
+617 KMLALTDDMAE
-628 EAQFLLNCSKK
+628 EAQFFLNCSKK
-639 ELEGK
+639 ELAGK
-644 QLSEQEYRQLEIVGA
+644 KLSDQEYRQLEIVGA

-668 MRNKDEYFEWEDI
+668 LRGEDEYFEWEDI

-687 VAVVVDLYTANGEN
+687 VAVIADIYTANSYN
-701 VPREKRA
+701 VPLEKWA

-720 YVVVEIGG
+720 YVIVEVDG

-741 EFHDACS
+741 EFHDAYDK
-748 APRHTDEEWQKML
+748 PRHTDEEWQKML

-767 GVPKWMESIIAPVKM
+767 GVPKWMESIIAPVKV
-782 PKDDDLIYYSTGC
+782 PKDDDLRYYSTGC

>member
-1 MKKTLVTVLLSML
+1 ML
-14 VLMGWSQQTE
+14 VLTGWSQQNE

-38 EMLNKKIDLNMDI
+38 EMLNQKIDLNMDI
-51 SNLSINELRVLRNSF
+51 SNLSVNELRVLRNSF
-66 YARQGYAFTMS
+66 YARQGYAFMMS

-92 MMGRWELEET
+92 MMGRWELEEY
-102 AHYEKKKV
+102 AEYEGRKV

-125 LKAREEELKKQNFVD
+125 LKAREEELKKHNFAD

-150 RFQLENP
+150 RFQIESP
-157 DPKLLNM
+157 DPKLTDM
-164 LSKQGFAIV
+164 LVKQGFAIV

-183 YENNDYHD
+183 YENNDYHN

-208 FDCMLRRAEE
+208 FDCMLRRAED
-218 GKLFDAL
+218 GKLFNAL
-225 LDFCRKGYRE
+225 QDFCRKGYRE
-235 STRTIAKPINA
+235 CSRAVANPVNQQEKA
-246 QDKELAEFSQAY
+246 LAEFSQAY
-258 FAIALKLLDPKEN
+258 FAIALRLLDPKEEC
-271 FAVAPQYKIM
+271 AVAPQYQKM
-281 VDDEVAKC
+281 VEDEVAKC
-289 TSATTAFSPFMEYT
+289 TSASTAFSPFMEYT
-303 ISMFPYA
+303 EVMFPYA
-310 LFRPRGHYTRTERLQ
+310 LFRPRGHYTRNERLQ

-349 AAFLAKTICGNAELN
+349 AAFMAKTVCGNAELN
-364 AAFKTIFDPMTFIM
+364 AAFKAIFDPMTFLM

-389 YEILKHYDYVKLIGN
+389 YDILQRYNYAKLIRN
-404 DKELQKFVAE
+404 DKELRKFVAE
-414 VDVLAEKQTRLRPK
+414 VDVLAERQTRIRPK
-428 FENSGHNK
+428 IQLSGRNK

-459 KESQRFCPKGID
+459 KVSQRFCPKGID

-487 GETWKEFDANMS
+487 GETWDEFDANMS

-518 QRVLLEL
+518 QQVLLEL
-525 SKSRHPSNAPYFMT
+525 SKGRHPSNAPYFMT

-565 AKQPMSA
+565 AKQPMGA
-572 ECGGGGPD
+572 ECGDGGPE
-580 DPIVRGYVEPNIEFW
+580 DPIVRGYVEPNIDFW
-595 GAVIDLLKTTQ
+595 TAVIDLLNATK
-606 EAFSVFGIMTD
+606 EAFGALGIMTD
-617 EMIALTNDMAE
+617 EMLALTDDMAE
-628 EAQFLLNCSKK
+628 EAQFFLNCSKK
-639 ELEGK
+639 ELAGK
-644 QLSEQEYRQLEIVGA
+644 TLSEQEYRQLEIVGA
-659 VFENMTLSM
+659 VFENMTLNM
-668 MRNKDEYFEWEDI
+668 MRNGNEYLEWEDI

-687 VAVVVDLYTANGEN
+687 VAVIADIYTANGKN
-701 VPREKRA
+701 VPMEKKA

-720 YVVVEIGG
+720 YVVVEIDG

-741 EFHDACS
+741 EFHDALDV
-748 APRHTDEEWQKML
+748 PRHTDEEWQELLK
-761 ETKPRL
+761 EKPRL
-767 GVPKWMESIIAPVKM
+767 GVPKWMESITAPIEV

>member
-1 MKKTLVTVLLSML
+1 ML
-14 VLMGWSQQTE
+14 VLTGWSQQNE

-38 EMLNKKIDLNMDI
+38 EMLNQKIDLNMDI
-51 SNLSINELRVLRNSF
+51 SSLSVNELRVLRNSF
-66 YARQGYAFTMS
+66 YARQGYAFMMS

-92 MMGRWELEET
+92 MMGRWELEEY
-102 AHYEKKKV
+102 AEYEGRKV

-125 LKAREEELKKQNFVD
+125 LKAREEELKKHNFAD

-150 RFQLENP
+150 RFQIESP
-157 DPKLLNM
+157 DPKLTDM
-164 LSKQGFAIV
+164 LVKQGFAIV

-183 YENNDYHD
+183 YENNDYHN

-208 FDCMLRRAEE
+208 FDCMLRRAED
-218 GKLFDAL
+218 GKLFNAMQ
-225 LDFCRKGYRE
+225 DFCRKGYRE
-235 STRTIAKPINA
+235 CSRAVANPVNPQEKA
-246 QDKELAEFSQAY
+246 LAEFSQAY
-258 FAIALKLLDPKEN
+258 FAIALRLLDPKEEC
-271 FAVAPQYKIM
+271 AVAPQYQKM
-281 VDDEVAKC
+281 VEDEVAKC
-289 TSATTAFSPFMEYT
+289 TSASTAFSPFMEYT
-303 ISMFPYA
+303 EVMFPYA
-310 LFRPRGHYTRTERLQ
+310 LFRPRGHYTRNERLQ

-349 AAFLAKTICGNAELN
+349 AAFMAKTVCGNAELN
-364 AAFKTIFDPMTFIM
+364 AAFKAIFDPMTFLM

-389 YEILKHYDYVKLIGN
+389 YDILQRYNYAKLIGN
-404 DKELQKFVAE
+404 DKELRKFVTE
-414 VDVLAEKQTRLRPK
+414 VDVLAERQTRIRPK
-428 FENSGHNK
+428 VQLSGRNK

-459 KESQRFCPKGID
+459 KVSQRFCPKGID

-487 GETWKEFDANMS
+487 GETWDEFDANMS

-518 QRVLLEL
+518 QQVLLDL
-525 SKSRHPSNAPYFMT
+525 SKGRHPSNAPYFMA

-565 AKQPMSA
+565 AKQPMGA
-572 ECGGGGPD
+572 ECGDGGPEE
-580 DPIVRGYVEPNIEFW
+580 PIVRGYVEPNIDFW
-595 GAVIDLLKTTQ
+595 TAVIDLLNATK
-606 EAFSVFGIMTD
+606 EAFGALGIMTD
-617 EMIALTNDMAE
+617 EMLALTDDMAE
-628 EAQFLLNCSKK
+628 EAQFFLNCSKK
-639 ELEGK
+639 ELAGK
-644 QLSEQEYRQLEIVGA
+644 TLSEQEYRQLEIVGA
-659 VFENMTLSM
+659 VFENMTLNM
-668 MRNKDEYFEWEDI
+668 MRGDGEYFEWEDI

-687 VAVVVDLYTANGEN
+687 VAVIADIYTANGEN
-701 VPREKRA
+701 VPTEKKA

-741 EFHDACS
+741 EFHDALDV
-748 APRHTDEEWQKML
+748 PRHTDEEWQEML
-761 ETKPRL
+761 KEKPRL
-767 GVPKWMESIIAPVKM
+767 GVPKWMESITAPIKVQ
-782 PKDDDLIYYSTGC
+782 KDDDLIYYSTGC

>member
-1 MKKTLVTVLLSML
+1 MFILT
-14 VLMGWSQQTE
+14 GWSQRNE

-51 SNLSINELRVLRNSF
+51 SRLSINELRVLRNAF
-66 YARQGYAFTMS
+66 YAKQGYAFTMS
-77 DLRSVFNQT
+77 DLRSVFYQT

-92 MMGRWELEET
+92 MMGRWELEMESKWKG
-102 AHYEKKKV
+102 EKV
-110 PEYQFTKEE
+110 PEYTFSKEE
-119 EAFMAK
+119 QAFMAK
-125 LKAREEELKKQNFVD
+125 LKAREEELKKQNFAD
-140 GKPVIDNLIN
+140 GKPVMNNLIN

-157 DPKLLNM
+157 DPKLTDM
-164 LSKQGFAIV
+164 LAKQGFAIV

-203 LYHMY
+203 LYHTY
-208 FDCMLRRAEE
+208 FDCMLRRAED
-218 GKLFDAL
+218 GKLFGAL
-225 LDFCRKGYRE
+225 QAFCRKGYQE
-235 STRTIAKPINA
+235 CGRTIANPVNA
-246 QDKELAEFSQAY
+246 QEKELAEFSQAY
-258 FAIALKLLDPKEN
+258 FAIALRLLDPKEVC
-271 FAVAPQYKIM
+271 AVAPQYQKM
-281 VDDEVAKC
+281 VEDEVAKC
-289 TSATTAFSPFMEYT
+289 TSASTAFSPFLEYT
-303 ISMFPYA
+303 EVMFPYA
-310 LFRPRGHYTRTERLQ
+310 LFRPRGHYTRNERLQ

-349 AAFLAKTICGNAELN
+349 AAFLAKTVCGNAELN
-364 AAFKTIFDPMTFIM
+364 AAFKAIFDPMTFIM

-389 YEILKHYDYVKLIGN
+389 YEILQRHDYAKLIGN
-404 DKELQKFVAE
+404 DNLLRKFTAE
-414 VDVLAEKQTRLRPK
+414 VDAVAEKQTRIRPK
-428 FENSGHNK
+428 FEYSGHNK

-459 KESQRFCPKGID
+459 EVSQRFCPKGID

-487 GETWKEFDANMS
+487 GETWTEFDANME
-499 RMQKRMG
+499 RMQKRMD
-506 EIDWKENIAVRW
+506 EIDWTENVAVRW
-518 QRVLLEL
+518 QQVLLDL

-539 GTAWGK
+539 GSAWGK

-553 SYAELKHDAILY
+553 SYSELKHDAILY
-565 AKQPMSA
+565 AKQPIGA
-572 ECGGGGPD
+572 ECGDGGPD
-580 DPIVRGYVEPNIEFW
+580 EPIVRGYVEPNIDFW
-595 GAVIDLLKTTQ
+595 TAVIDLLNVTK
-606 EAFSVFGIMTD
+606 EAYSAFGILDDGML
-617 EMIALTNDMAE
+617 ALTDDMAE
-628 EAQFLLNCSKK
+628 EAQFFLNCSKK
-639 ELEGK
+639 ELAGK
-644 QLSEQEYRQLEIVGA
+644 TLSEQEYRQLEIVGA
-659 VFENMTLSM
+659 VIENMTLSM
-668 MRNKDEYFEWEDI
+668 MRHGDEEYFEWEDI
-681 EGADRK
+681 ESADRK
-687 VAVVVDLYTANGEN
+687 VALVVDLYTANGDN
-701 VPREKRA
+701 VPKEKKA

-714 GPADVI
+714 GDADVI

-741 EFHDACS
+741 EFHDALD

-761 ETKPRL
+761 KTKPRL
-767 GVPKWMESIIAPVKM
+767 GVPKWMESITVPIEV

>member
-1 MKKTLVTVLLSML
+1 MLSVL

-24 KKHYI
+24 KEHYI

-51 SNLSINELRVLRNSF
+51 SKLSINELRVLRNSF
-66 YARQGYAFTMS
+66 YARQGYPFMMS
-77 DLRSVFNQT
+77 DLRSVFYQT
-86 TWYWDT
+86 TWYFDT
-92 MMGRWELEET
+92 MWGRWELEDM
-102 AHYEKKKV
+102 AAYEGKEV
-110 PEYQFTKEE
+110 PKYQFTKDE

-125 LKAREEELKKQNFVD
+125 LKAREEELKKHNFAN

-157 DPKLLNM
+157 DPKLTDM

-191 FPSFVTT
+191 FPNFVTT

-208 FDCMLRRAEE
+208 FDCMLRKAEE
-218 GKLFDAL
+218 GKLYDAL
-225 LDFCRKGYRE
+225 LDFCRKGYQE
-235 STRTIAKPINA
+235 CTNAIANPVNKKE
-246 QDKELAEFSQAY
+246 KELAEFSQAY
-258 FAIALKLLDPKEN
+258 FAIALRLLDPKEVC
-271 FAVAPQYKIM
+271 AVAPQYQKM
-281 VDDEVAKC
+281 VEDELAKC
-289 TSATTAFSPFMEYT
+289 NAASTDFSPFMEYT
-303 ISMFPYA
+303 DAKFPYA

-389 YEILKHYDYVKLIGN
+389 YEILKRYDYAKLIGN

-428 FENSGHNK
+428 FEYSGHNK

-459 KESQRFCPKGID
+459 KKSQRFCPKGID

-480 ALQLDKE
+480 ALELDKE
-487 GETWKEFDANMS
+487 GERWTEFDANMS

-518 QRVLLEL
+518 QQVLLEL
-525 SKSRHPSNAPYFMT
+525 SKSRHPSNAPYFMN

-565 AKQPMSA
+565 AKQPFAA

-580 DPIVRGYVEPNIEFW
+580 APIVRGYVEPNVDFW
-595 GAVIDLLKTTQ
+595 AAVIDLLNTTK
-606 EAFSVFGIMTD
+606 EAFGAFGIMTD
-617 EMIALTNDMAE
+617 KMLSLTDDMAE
-628 EAQFLLNCSKK
+628 EAQFFLNCSKK
-639 ELEGK
+639 ELTGK
-644 QLSEQEYRQLEIVGA
+644 KLSEQEYRELEIVGA
-659 VFENMTLSM
+659 VFENMTLNM
-668 MRNKDEYFEWEDI
+668 LQNEDEYFKWEDI
-681 EGADRK
+681 EGADRR
-687 VAVVVDLYTANGEN
+687 VSVVVDLYTANGDN
-701 VPREKRA
+701 VPMEEWA

-720 YVVVEIGG
+720 YVVVEIDG

-741 EFHDACS
+741 EFHDAYDT
-748 APRHTDEEWQKML
+748 PRHTDEEWQEML
-761 ETKPRL
+761 KTEPRL
-767 GVPKWMESIIAPVKM
+767 GVPKWMESITAPVKVQ
-782 PKDDDLIYYSTGC
+782 KDDDLIYYSSGC

>member
-1 MKKTLVTVLLSML
+1 MKRILVTVMLSVL

-51 SNLSINELRVLRNSF
+51 SKLSINELRVLRNSF

-86 TWYWDT
+86 TWYYDT
-92 MMGRWELEET
+92 MMGRWWLEEE
-102 AHYEKKKV
+102 AQYRKKEAPK
-110 PEYQFTKEE
+110 YQFTKEE

-125 LKAREEELKKQNFVD
+125 LKAREEELKKHNFAD

-157 DPKLLNM
+157 DPKLTNM
-164 LSKQGFAIV
+164 LAKQGFAIV

-191 FPSFVTT
+191 FPNFVTT

-208 FDCMLRRAEE
+208 FDCMLRKAEE
-218 GKLFDAL
+218 GKLYDAL

-235 STRTIAKPINA
+235 CTNA
-246 QDKELAEFSQAY
+246 ISNPVNKQDKELAEFSQAY
-258 FAIALKLLDPKEN
+258 FAIALRLLNPKEVC
-271 FAVAPQYKIM
+271 AVAPQYQAM
-281 VDDEVAKC
+281 VENEVAKC
-289 TSATTAFSPFMEYT
+289 NAASTDISPFMEYT
-303 ISMFPYA
+303 IVKFPYA
-310 LFRPRGHYTRTERLQ
+310 LIRPRGHYTRSEKLQ
-325 RYFRGMMWVQTAA
+325 HYFRGMMWVQTAA
-338 FDTDKPSMMRR
+338 FDTDKPSMMRK

-364 AAFKTIFDPMTFIM
+364 AAFKAIFDPMTFIM

-389 YEILKHYDYVKLIGN
+389 YEILKHYDYAKLIGN
-404 DKELQKFVAE
+404 DKMLQKFVAE
-414 VDVLAEKQTRLRPK
+414 VDVLAEKQTRIRPK
-428 FENSGHNK
+428 TQLSGRNK
-436 VNLMPQRYQ
+436 VNVMPQRYQ

-459 KESQRFCPKGID
+459 EPSQRFCPKGID

-487 GETWKEFDANMS
+487 GETWNEFDANMN

-525 SKSRHPSNAPYFMT
+525 SKGRYPSNAPYFMN

-572 ECGGGGPD
+572 ECGDGGPD

-595 GAVIDLLKTTQ
+595 TAVIDLLNTTK
-606 EAFSVFGIMTD
+606 EAFGAFGIMTD
-617 EMIALTNDMAE
+617 KMLALTDDMAE
-628 EAQFLLNCSKK
+628 EAQFFLNCSKK
-639 ELEGK
+639 ELAGK
-644 QLSEQEYRQLEIVGA
+644 KLSDQEYRQLEIVGA

-668 MRNKDEYFEWEDI
+668 LRGEDEYFEWEDI

-687 VAVVVDLYTANGEN
+687 VAVIADIYTANSYN
-701 VPREKRA
+701 VPLEKWA

-720 YVVVEIGG
+720 YVIVEVDG

-741 EFHDACS
+741 EFHDAYDK
-748 APRHTDEEWQKML
+748 PRHTDEEWQKML

-767 GVPKWMESIIAPVKM
+767 GVPKWMESIIAPVKV

>member
-1 MKKTLVTVLLSML
+1 ML
-14 VLMGWSQQTE
+14 VLTGWSQQNE

-38 EMLNKKIDLNMDI
+38 EMLNQKIDLNMGI
-51 SNLSINELRVLRNSF
+51 SNLSVNELRVLRNSF
-66 YARQGYAFTMS
+66 YARQGYAFMMS

-92 MMGRWELEET
+92 MMGRWELEEY
-102 AHYEKKKV
+102 AEYEGRKV

-125 LKAREEELKKQNFVD
+125 LKAREEELKKHNFAD

-150 RFQLENP
+150 RFQIESP
-157 DPKLLNM
+157 DPKLTDM
-164 LSKQGFAIV
+164 LVKQGFAIV

-183 YENNDYHD
+183 YENNDYHN

-208 FDCMLRRAEE
+208 FDCMLRRAED
-218 GKLFDAL
+218 GKLFNAL
-225 LDFCRKGYRE
+225 QDFCRKGYRE
-235 STRTIAKPINA
+235 CSRAVANPVNPQEKA
-246 QDKELAEFSQAY
+246 LAEFSQAY
-258 FAIALKLLDPKEN
+258 FAIALRLLDPKEDC
-271 FAVAPQYKIM
+271 AVAPQYQKM
-281 VDDEVAKC
+281 VEDEVAKC
-289 TSATTAFSPFMEYT
+289 TSASTAFSPFMEYT
-303 ISMFPYA
+303 EVMFPYA
-310 LFRPRGHYTRTERLQ
+310 LFRPRGHYTRNERLQ

-349 AAFLAKTICGNAELN
+349 AAFMAKTVCGNAELN
-364 AAFKTIFDPMTFIM
+364 AAFKAIFDPMTFLM

-389 YEILKHYDYVKLIGN
+389 YDILQRYNYAKLIGN
-404 DKELQKFVAE
+404 DKELRKFVAE
-414 VDVLAEKQTRLRPK
+414 VDVLAERQTRIRPK
-428 FENSGHNK
+428 IQLSGRNK

-459 KESQRFCPKGID
+459 KVSQRFCPKGID

-487 GETWKEFDANMS
+487 GETWDEFDANMS

-518 QRVLLEL
+518 QQVLLEL
-525 SKSRHPSNAPYFMT
+525 SKGRHPSNAPYFMT

-565 AKQPMSA
+565 AKQPMGA
-572 ECGGGGPD
+572 ECGDGGPE
-580 DPIVRGYVEPNIEFW
+580 DPIVREYVEPNIDFW
-595 GAVIDLLKTTQ
+595 TAVIDLLNATK
-606 EAFSVFGIMTD
+606 EAFGALGIMTD
-617 EMIALTNDMAE
+617 EMLALTDDMAE
-628 EAQFLLNCSKK
+628 EAQFFLNCSKK
-639 ELEGK
+639 ELAGK
-644 QLSEQEYRQLEIVGA
+644 TLSEQEYRQLEIVGA
-659 VFENMTLSM
+659 VFENMTLNM
-668 MRNKDEYFEWEDI
+668 MRNGNEYLEWEDI

-687 VAVVVDLYTANGEN
+687 VAVIADIYTANGKN
-701 VPREKRA
+701 VPMEKKA

-741 EFHDACS
+741 EFHDALDV
-748 APRHTDEEWQKML
+748 PRHTDEEWQELLK
-761 ETKPRL
+761 EKPRL
-767 GVPKWMESIIAPVKM
+767 GVPKWMESITAPIEV

>member
-1 MKKTLVTVLLSML
+1 ML
-14 VLMGWSQQTE
+14 VLTGWSQQNE

-38 EMLNKKIDLNMDI
+38 EMLNQKIDLNMDI
-51 SNLSINELRVLRNSF
+51 SNLSVNELRVLRNSF
-66 YARQGYAFTMS
+66 YARQGYAFMMS

-92 MMGRWELEET
+92 MMGRWELEEY
-102 AHYEKKKV
+102 AEYEGRKV

-125 LKAREEELKKQNFVD
+125 LKAREEELKKHNFAD

-150 RFQLENP
+150 RFQIESP
-157 DPKLLNM
+157 DPKLTDM
-164 LSKQGFAIV
+164 LVKQGFAIV

-183 YENNDYHD
+183 YENNDYHN

-208 FDCMLRRAEE
+208 FDCMLRRAED
-218 GKLFDAL
+218 GKLFNAL
-225 LDFCRKGYRE
+225 QDFCRKGYRE
-235 STRTIAKPINA
+235 CTRAVANPVNPQEKA
-246 QDKELAEFSQAY
+246 LAEFSQAY
-258 FAIALKLLDPKEN
+258 FAIALRLLDPKEDC
-271 FAVAPQYKIM
+271 AVAPQYQKM
-281 VDDEVAKC
+281 VEDEVAKC
-289 TSATTAFSPFMEYT
+289 TSASTAFSPFMEYT
-303 ISMFPYA
+303 EVMFPYA
-310 LFRPRGHYTRTERLQ
+310 LFRPRGHYTRNERLQ
-325 RYFRGMMWVQTAA
+325 RYFRSMMWVQTAA

-349 AAFLAKTICGNAELN
+349 AAFMAKTVCGNAELN
-364 AAFKTIFDPMTFIM
+364 AAFKAIFDPMTFLM

-389 YEILKHYDYVKLIGN
+389 YDILQRYNYAKLIGN
-404 DKELQKFVAE
+404 DKELRKFVAE
-414 VDVLAEKQTRLRPK
+414 VDVLAERQTRIRPK
-428 FENSGHNK
+428 VQLSGRNK

-459 KESQRFCPKGID
+459 KVSQRFCPKGID

-487 GETWKEFDANMS
+487 GETWDEFDANMS

-518 QRVLLEL
+518 QQVLLEL
-525 SKSRHPSNAPYFMT
+525 SKGRHPSNAPYFMA

-565 AKQPMSA
+565 AKQPMGA
-572 ECGGGGPD
+572 ECGDGGPEE
-580 DPIVRGYVEPNIEFW
+580 PIVRGYVEPNIDFW
-595 GAVIDLLKTTQ
+595 TAVIDLLNATK
-606 EAFSVFGIMTD
+606 EAFGALGIMTD
-617 EMIALTNDMAE
+617 EMLALTDDMAE
-628 EAQFLLNCSKK
+628 EAQFFLNCSKK
-639 ELEGK
+639 ELAGK
-644 QLSEQEYRQLEIVGA
+644 ILSEQEYRQLEIVGA
-659 VFENMTLSM
+659 VFENMTLNM
-668 MRNKDEYFEWEDI
+668 MRNGNEYLEWEDI

-687 VAVVVDLYTANGEN
+687 VAVIADIYTANGKN
-701 VPREKRA
+701 VPMEKKA

-741 EFHDACS
+741 EFHDALDV
-748 APRHTDEEWQKML
+748 PRHTDEEWQEML
-761 ETKPRL
+761 KEKPRL
-767 GVPKWMESIIAPVKM
+767 GVPKWMESITAPIEV
-782 PKDDDLIYYSTGC
+782 PKDDDLIYYSSGC

>member
-1 MKKTLVTVLLSML
+1 ML
-14 VLMGWSQQTE
+14 VLTGWSQQNE

-38 EMLNKKIDLNMDI
+38 EMLNQKIDLNMDI
-51 SNLSINELRVLRNSF
+51 SNLSVNELRVLRNSF
-66 YARQGYAFTMS
+66 YARQGYAFMMS

-92 MMGRWELEET
+92 MMGRWELEEY
-102 AHYEKKKV
+102 AEYEGRKV

-125 LKAREEELKKQNFVD
+125 LKAREEELKKHNFAD

-150 RFQLENP
+150 RFQIESP
-157 DPKLLNM
+157 DPKLTDM
-164 LSKQGFAIV
+164 LVKQGFAIV

-183 YENNDYHD
+183 YENNDYHN

-208 FDCMLRRAEE
+208 FDCMLRRAED
-218 GKLFDAL
+218 GKLFNAL
-225 LDFCRKGYRE
+225 QDFCRKGYRE
-235 STRTIAKPINA
+235 CSRAVANPVNPQEKA
-246 QDKELAEFSQAY
+246 LAEFSQAY
-258 FAIALKLLDPKEN
+258 FAIALRLLDPKEEC
-271 FAVAPQYKIM
+271 AVAPQYQKM
-281 VDDEVAKC
+281 VEDEVAKC
-289 TSATTAFSPFMEYT
+289 TSASTAFSPFMEYT
-303 ISMFPYA
+303 EVMFPYA
-310 LFRPRGHYTRTERLQ
+310 LFRPRGHYTRNERLQ

-349 AAFLAKTICGNAELN
+349 AAFMAKTVCGNAELN
-364 AAFKTIFDPMTFIM
+364 AAFKAIFDPMTFLM

-389 YEILKHYDYVKLIGN
+389 YDILQRYNYAKLIGN
-404 DKELQKFVAE
+404 DKELRKFVAE
-414 VDVLAEKQTRLRPK
+414 VDVLAERQTRIRPK
-428 FENSGHNK
+428 VQLSGRNK

-459 KESQRFCPKGID
+459 KVSQRFCPKGID

-487 GETWKEFDANMS
+487 GETWDEFDANMS

-518 QRVLLEL
+518 QQVLLEL
-525 SKSRHPSNAPYFMT
+525 SKGRHPSNAPYFMT

-565 AKQPMSA
+565 AKQPMGA
-572 ECGGGGPD
+572 ECGDGGPE
-580 DPIVRGYVEPNIEFW
+580 DPIVRGYVEPNIDFW
-595 GAVIDLLKTTQ
+595 TAVIDLLNATK
-606 EAFSVFGIMTD
+606 EAFGALGIMTD
-617 EMIALTNDMAE
+617 EMLALTDDMAE
-628 EAQFLLNCSKK
+628 EAQFFLNCSKK
-639 ELEGK
+639 ELAGK
-644 QLSEQEYRQLEIVGA
+644 TLSEQEYRQLEIVGA
-659 VFENMTLSM
+659 VFENMTLNM
-668 MRNKDEYFEWEDI
+668 MRNGNEYLEWEDI

-687 VAVVVDLYTANGEN
+687 VAVIADIYTANGEN
-701 VPREKRA
+701 VPMEKKA

-741 EFHDACS
+741 EFHDALDV
-748 APRHTDEEWQKML
+748 PRHTDEEWQELLK
-761 ETKPRL
+761 EKPRL
-767 GVPKWMESIIAPVKM
+767 GVPKWMESITAPIEV

>member
-1 MKKTLVTVLLSML
+1 ML
-14 VLMGWSQQTE
+14 ILMGWSQQNE

-66 YARQGYAFTMS
+66 YAKQGYAFTMS
-77 DLRSVFNQT
+77 DLRSVFDQT

-92 MMGRWELEET
+92 MMGRWELEME
-102 AHYEKKKV
+102 AGYRGKKV
-110 PEYQFTKEE
+110 PEYQFSKEE

-125 LKAREEELKKQNFVD
+125 LKAREEELKKHNFAD
-140 GKPVIDNLIN
+140 GKPVTDNLIN

-157 DPKLLNM
+157 DPKLTDM
-164 LSKQGFAIV
+164 LVKQGFAIV

-208 FDCMLRRAEE
+208 FDCMLRKAEE
-218 GKLFDAL
+218 GKLYDAL

-235 STRTIAKPINA
+235 CTNA
-246 QDKELAEFSQAY
+246 ISNPVNKQEKELAEFSQAY
-258 FAIALKLLDPKEN
+258 FAIALRLLNPKEVC
-271 FAVAPQYKIM
+271 AVAPQYQAI
-281 VDDEVAKC
+281 VEDELAKC
-289 TSATTAFSPFMEYT
+289 NAASTDFSPFMEY
-303 ISMFPYA
+303 MKVKFPYA
-310 LFRPRGHYTRTERLQ
+310 LFKPRGHYTRTERLQ

-364 AAFKTIFDPMTFIM
+364 TAFKAIFDPMTFIM
-378 GQPDNITLMQV
+378 GQPDYITLMQV
-389 YEILKHYDYVKLIGN
+389 YEILTRYDYAKLIGN

-414 VDVLAEKQTRLRPK
+414 VDVLAEKQTRIRPK
-428 FENSGHNK
+428 TQLSGRNK
-436 VNLMPQRYQ
+436 VNVMPQRYQ

-459 KESQRFCPKGID
+459 EPSQRFCPKGID

-487 GETWKEFDANMS
+487 GETWTEFDANMS

-506 EIDWKENIAVRW
+506 EIDWKENIAVQW

-525 SKSRHPSNAPYFMT
+525 SKGRHPSNAPYFMN

-565 AKQPMSA
+565 AKQPMAA
-572 ECGGGGPD
+572 ECGGGGPEA
-580 DPIVRGYVEPNIEFW
+580 PIVRGYVEPNIEFW
-595 GAVIDLLKTTQ
+595 TAVIYLLNTTK
-606 EAFSVFGIMTD
+606 EAFGAFGIMND
-617 EMIALTNDMAE
+617 EMLALTDDMAE
-628 EAQFLLNCSKK
+628 EAQFFLNCSKK
-639 ELEGK
+639 ELAGK
-644 QLSEQEYRQLEIVGA
+644 TLSEQEYRQLEIVGA
-659 VFENMTLSM
+659 MFENMTLNM
-668 MRNKDEYFEWEDI
+668 MQNEDEYFKWEDI
-681 EGADRK
+681 ESADRK
-687 VAVVVDLYTANGEN
+687 VALVVDLYTANGDN
-701 VPREKRA
+701 VPVEKKA

-741 EFHDACS
+741 EFHDAYDT
-748 APRHTDEEWQKML
+748 PRHTDEEWQEML
-761 ETKPRL
+761 KTKPRL
-767 GVPKWMESIIAPVKM
+767 GVPKWMESIIAPVKVQ
-782 PKDDDLIYYSTGC
+782 KDDDLIYYSTGC

>member
-1 MKKTLVTVLLSML
+1 MTAMLSVLA
-14 VLMGWSQQTE
+14 LMGWSQQTE
-24 KKHYI
+24 KEHYI

-51 SNLSINELRVLRNSF
+51 SKLNINELRVLRNAF

-77 DLRSVFNQT
+77 DLRSVFDQT
-86 TWYWDT
+86 TWYQDT
-92 MMGRWELEET
+92 MWNRWELEEE
-102 AHYEKKKV
+102 AYYKKKEA
-110 PEYQFTKEE
+110 PKYQFTKEE

-125 LKAREEELKKQNFVD
+125 LKAREDELKKHNFAD

-157 DPKLLNM
+157 DPKLTDM
-164 LSKQGFAIV
+164 LAKQGFAIV
-173 PDTYDQLFQV
+173 PDTYDQLFHV
-183 YENNDYHD
+183 YENNDYHN
-191 FPSFVTT
+191 FPNFVTT

-203 LYHMY
+203 LYHFY
-208 FDCMLRRAEE
+208 FDCMLRKAEE

-225 LDFCRKGYRE
+225 MDFCRKGYRE
-235 STRTIAKPINA
+235 CTRTITNPVNK
-246 QDKELAEFSQAY
+246 QEKELAEYSQAY
-258 FAIALKLLDPKEN
+258 FAIALRLLNPKEDC
-271 FAVAPQYKIM
+271 AVVPQYQTM
-281 VDDEVAKC
+281 VEDEVAKC
-289 TSATTAFSPFMEYT
+289 NAASTDFSPFMEYT
-303 ISMFPYA
+303 IVKFPYA
-310 LFRPRGHYTRTERLQ
+310 LFRPRGHYTRNEKLQ
-325 RYFRGMMWVQTAA
+325 HYFRAMMWVQTAA

-349 AAFLAKTICGNAELN
+349 AAFLAKTICGDAKLN
-364 AAFKTIFDPMTFIM
+364 AAFKAIFDPMTFIM
-378 GQPDNITLMQV
+378 GQPDNVTLMQV
-389 YEILKHYDYVKLIGN
+389 YEILKYYDYAKLIGN
-404 DKELQKFVAE
+404 DNELQKFVSG
-414 VDVLAEKQTRLRPK
+414 VDVLAEQQTRIRPK
-428 FENSGHNK
+428 FELSGHNK

-459 KESQRFCPKGID
+459 KVSQRFCPKGID
-471 FFAAGGSPL
+471 FFAAGGSLL

-487 GETWKEFDANMS
+487 GETWTDFDTNMS

-525 SKSRHPSNAPYFMT
+525 SKGRHPSNAPYFMT

-565 AKQPMSA
+565 AKQPFAA
-572 ECGGGGPD
+572 ECGDGGPEA
-580 DPIVRGYVEPNIEFW
+580 PIVKGYVEPNIDFW
-595 GAVIDLLKTTQ
+595 TAVINLLNTTK

-617 EMIALTNDMAE
+617 EMLALTDDMTE
-628 EAQFLLNCSKK
+628 EAQFFLNCSKK
-639 ELEGK
+639 ELSGEK
-644 QLSEQEYRQLEIVGA
+644 LSKQEYNQLEIVGA
-659 VFENMTLSM
+659 IFENMTLNTI
-668 MRNKDEYFEWEDI
+668 RNENEYFYWEDI

-687 VAVVVDLYTANGEN
+687 VAVIADIYTANGEN
-701 VPREKRA
+701 VPVKEWA

-720 YVVVEIGG
+720 YVIVEIDG

-741 EFHDACS
+741 EFHDAYS
-748 APRHTDEEWQKML
+748 APRHTDEDWQKIL

-767 GVPKWMESIIAPVKM
+767 GVPKWMESITAPINVQ
-782 PKDDDLIYYSTGC
+782 KDNDLIYYSTGC

>member
-1 MKKTLVTVLLSML
+1 ML
-14 VLMGWSQQTE
+14 VLMGWSQQNE

-38 EMLNKKIDLNMDI
+38 EMLNQKIDLNMDI
-51 SNLSINELRVLRNSF
+51 SNLSVNELRVLRNSF
-66 YARQGYAFTMS
+66 YARQGYAFMMS

-92 MMGRWELEET
+92 MMGRWELEEY
-102 AHYEKKKV
+102 AEYEGRKV

-125 LKAREEELKKQNFVD
+125 LKAREEELKKHNFAD

-150 RFQLENP
+150 RFQIESP
-157 DPKLLNM
+157 DPKLTDM
-164 LSKQGFAIV
+164 LVKQGFAIV

-183 YENNDYHD
+183 YENNDYHN

-208 FDCMLRRAEE
+208 FDCMLRRAED
-218 GKLFDAL
+218 GKLFNAL
-225 LDFCRKGYRE
+225 QDFCRKGYRE
-235 STRTIAKPINA
+235 CSRAVANPVNPQEKA
-246 QDKELAEFSQAY
+246 LAEFSQAY
-258 FAIALKLLDPKEN
+258 FAIALRLLDPKEEC
-271 FAVAPQYKIM
+271 AVAPQYQKM
-281 VDDEVAKC
+281 VEDEVAKC
-289 TSATTAFSPFMEYT
+289 TSASTAFSPFMEYT
-303 ISMFPYA
+303 EVMFPYA
-310 LFRPRGHYTRTERLQ
+310 LFRPRGHYTRNERLQ

-349 AAFLAKTICGNAELN
+349 AAFMAKTVCGNAELH
-364 AAFKTIFDPMTFIM
+364 AAFKAIFDPMTFLM

-389 YEILKHYDYVKLIGN
+389 YDILQRYNYAKLIGN
-404 DKELQKFVAE
+404 DKELRKFVAE
-414 VDVLAEKQTRLRPK
+414 VDVLAERQTRIRPK
-428 FENSGHNK
+428 VQLSGRNK

-459 KESQRFCPKGID
+459 KVSQRFCPKGID

-487 GETWKEFDANMS
+487 GETWDEFDANMS

-518 QRVLLEL
+518 QQVLLEL
-525 SKSRHPSNAPYFMT
+525 SKGRHPSNAPYFMA

-565 AKQPMSA
+565 AKQPMGA
-572 ECGGGGPD
+572 ECGDGGPE
-580 DPIVRGYVEPNIEFW
+580 DPIVRGYVEPNIDFW
-595 GAVIDLLKTTQ
+595 TAVIDLLNATK
-606 EAFSVFGIMTD
+606 EAFGALGIMTD
-617 EMIALTNDMAE
+617 EMLALTDDMAE
-628 EAQFLLNCSKK
+628 EAQFFLNCSKK
-639 ELEGK
+639 ELAGK
-644 QLSEQEYRQLEIVGA
+644 TLSEQEYRQLEIVGA
-659 VFENMTLSM
+659 VFENMTLNM
-668 MRNKDEYFEWEDI
+668 MRNGNEYLEWEDI

-687 VAVVVDLYTANGEN
+687 VAVIADIYTANGKN
-701 VPREKRA
+701 VPMEKKA

-741 EFHDACS
+741 EFHDALD
-748 APRHTDEEWQKML
+748 APRHTDEEWQELLK
-761 ETKPRL
+761 EKPRL
-767 GVPKWMESIIAPVKM
+767 GVPKWMESITAPIEV

>member
-1 MKKTLVTVLLSML
+1 ML
-14 VLMGWSQQTE
+14 VLTGWSQQNE

-38 EMLNKKIDLNMDI
+38 EMLNQKIDLNMDI
-51 SNLSINELRVLRNSF
+51 SNLSVNELRVLRNSF
-66 YARQGYAFTMS
+66 YARQGYAFMMS

-92 MMGRWELEET
+92 MMGRWELEEY
-102 AHYEKKKV
+102 AEYEGRKV

-125 LKAREEELKKQNFVD
+125 LKAREEELKKHNFAD

-150 RFQLENP
+150 RFQIESP
-157 DPKLLNM
+157 DPKLTDM
-164 LSKQGFAIV
+164 LVKQGFAIV

-183 YENNDYHD
+183 YENNDYHN

-208 FDCMLRRAEE
+208 FDCMLRRAED
-218 GKLFDAL
+218 GKLFNAL
-225 LDFCRKGYRE
+225 QDFCRKGYRE
-235 STRTIAKPINA
+235 CSRAVANPVNPQEKA
-246 QDKELAEFSQAY
+246 LAEFSQAY
-258 FAIALKLLDPKEN
+258 FAIALRLLDPKEEC
-271 FAVAPQYKIM
+271 AVAPQYQKM
-281 VDDEVAKC
+281 VEDEVAKC
-289 TSATTAFSPFMEYT
+289 TSASTAFSPFMEYT
-303 ISMFPYA
+303 EVMFPYA
-310 LFRPRGHYTRTERLQ
+310 LFRPRGHYTRNERLQ

-349 AAFLAKTICGNAELN
+349 AAFMAKTVCGNAELN
-364 AAFKTIFDPMTFIM
+364 AAFKAIFDPMTFLM

-389 YEILKHYDYVKLIGN
+389 YDILQHYNYAKLIGN
-404 DKELQKFVAE
+404 DKELRKFVAE
-414 VDVLAEKQTRLRPK
+414 VDVLAERQTRIRPK
-428 FENSGHNK
+428 VQLSGRNK

-459 KESQRFCPKGID
+459 KVSQRFCPKGID

-487 GETWKEFDANMS
+487 GETWDEFDANMS

-518 QRVLLEL
+518 QQVLLEL
-525 SKSRHPSNAPYFMT
+525 SKGRHPSNAPYFMT

-565 AKQPMSA
+565 AKQPMGA
-572 ECGGGGPD
+572 ECGDGGPE
-580 DPIVRGYVEPNIEFW
+580 DPIVRGYVEPNIDFW
-595 GAVIDLLKTTQ
+595 TAVIDLLNATK
-606 EAFSVFGIMTD
+606 EAFGALGIMTD
-617 EMIALTNDMAE
+617 EMLALTDDMAE
-628 EAQFLLNCSKK
+628 EAQFFLNCSKK
-639 ELEGK
+639 ELAGK
-644 QLSEQEYRQLEIVGA
+644 TLSEQEYRQLEIVGA
-659 VFENMTLSM
+659 VFENMTLNM
-668 MRNKDEYFEWEDI
+668 MRNGNEYLEWEDI

-687 VAVVVDLYTANGEN
+687 VAVIADIYTANGKN
-701 VPREKRA
+701 VPMEKKA

-741 EFHDACS
+741 EFHDALDV
-748 APRHTDEEWQKML
+748 PRHTDEEWQELLK
-761 ETKPRL
+761 EKPRL
-767 GVPKWMESIIAPVKM
+767 GVPKWMESITAPIEV

>member
-1 MKKTLVTVLLSML
+1 ML

-24 KKHYI
+24 KEHYI

-51 SNLSINELRVLRNSF
+51 SKLSINELRVLRNSF
-66 YARQGYAFTMS
+66 YARQGYPFMMS

-86 TWYWDT
+86 TWYYDT
-92 MMGRWELEET
+92 MWGRWELEDMAAYKGKE
-102 AHYEKKKV
+102 V
-110 PEYQFTKEE
+110 PEYKFTKEE
-119 EAFMAK
+119 EAFMAR
-125 LKAREEELKKQNFVD
+125 LKAREDELKKHNFAN

-157 DPKLLNM
+157 DPKLTDM
-164 LSKQGFAIV
+164 LVKQGFAIV

-191 FPSFVTT
+191 FPNFVTT

-208 FDCMLRRAEE
+208 FDCMLRKAEE
-218 GKLFDAL
+218 GKLYDAL
-225 LDFCRKGYRE
+225 LDFCRKGYLE
-235 STRTIAKPINA
+235 STNAIANPVNK
-246 QDKELAEFSQAY
+246 KEKALAEFSQAY
-258 FAIALKLLDPKEN
+258 FAIALRLLDPKEVC
-271 FAVAPQYKIM
+271 AVAPQYQAM
-281 VDDEVAKC
+281 VENEVMKC
-289 TSATTAFSPFMEYT
+289 TTASTDFSPFMEYT
-303 ISMFPYA
+303 IAKFPYA
-310 LFRPRGHYTRTERLQ
+310 LFRPRGHYTRNEKLQ

-349 AAFLAKTICGNAELN
+349 AAFIAKTICGNAELN
-364 AAFKTIFDPMTFIM
+364 AAFNAIFDPMTFIM

-389 YEILKHYDYVKLIGN
+389 YEILKRYDYAKLIGN

-414 VDVLAEKQTRLRPK
+414 VDVLAEQQTRIRPK
-428 FENSGHNK
+428 FELSGRNK
-436 VNLMPQRYQ
+436 VNVMPQRYQ

-459 KESQRFCPKGID
+459 QVSQRFCPKGID

-487 GETWKEFDANMS
+487 GETWTEFDANMS

-506 EIDWKENIAVRW
+506 EIDWKENIAVQW
-518 QRVLLEL
+518 QRVLIEL
-525 SKSRHPSNAPYFMT
+525 SKGRHPSNAPYFMN

-565 AKQPMSA
+565 AKQPMAA
-572 ECGGGGPD
+572 ECGDGGPD
-580 DPIVRGYVEPNIEFW
+580 APIVRGYVEPNIDFW
-595 GAVIDLLKTTQ
+595 TAVIDLLNTTK
-606 EAFSVFGIMTD
+606 EAFGAFGIMTD
-617 EMIALTNDMAE
+617 EMLALTDDMAE
-628 EAQFLLNCSKK
+628 EAQFFLNCSKK
-639 ELEGK
+639 ELAGEK
-644 QLSEQEYRQLEIVGA
+644 LDEQEYSQLEVVGA
-659 VFENMTLSM
+659 VFEYMTLTM
-668 MRNKDEYFEWEDI
+668 MRGEDEYFKWEDI

-687 VAVVVDLYTANGEN
+687 VSVIADIYTANGKN
-701 VPREKRA
+701 VPLEEWA

-720 YVVVEIGG
+720 YVIVEIDG

-741 EFHDACS
+741 EFHDAYDT
-748 APRHTDEEWQKML
+748 PRHTDEEWQKML

-767 GVPKWMESIIAPVKM
+767 GVPKWMEGITAPVEV

>member
-1 MKKTLVTVLLSML
+1 ML
-14 VLMGWSQQTE
+14 ILMGWSQQTE
-24 KKHYI
+24 KEHYI

-51 SNLSINELRVLRNSF
+51 SKLSINELRVLRNSF
-66 YARQGYAFTMS
+66 YARQGYPFMMS

-86 TWYWDT
+86 TWYYDT
-92 MMGRWELEET
+92 MWGRWELEDMAAYKGNE
-102 AHYEKKKV
+102 V
-110 PEYQFTKEE
+110 PEYKFTKEE
-119 EAFMAK
+119 EAFMAR
-125 LKAREEELKKQNFVD
+125 LKAREDELKKHNFAD

-157 DPKLLNM
+157 DPKLTDM
-164 LSKQGFAIV
+164 LVKQGFAVV

-191 FPSFVTT
+191 FPNFVTT

-208 FDCMLRRAEE
+208 FDCMLRKAEE
-218 GKLFDAL
+218 GKLYDAL
-225 LDFCRKGYRE
+225 LDFCRKSYRE
-235 STRTIAKPINA
+235 CTNA
-246 QDKELAEFSQAY
+246 ISNPVNKQEKALAEFSQAY
-258 FAIALKLLDPKEN
+258 FAIALRLLDPKEVC
-271 FAVAPQYKIM
+271 AVAPQYQAM
-281 VDDEVAKC
+281 VENEVMKC
-289 TSATTAFSPFMEYT
+289 MTASTDFSPFMEYT
-303 ISMFPYA
+303 EVKFPYA
-310 LFRPRGHYTRTERLQ
+310 LFRPRGHYTRNEKLQ

-364 AAFKTIFDPMTFIM
+364 AAFKTLFDPMTFIM

-389 YEILKHYDYVKLIGN
+389 YDILKHYDYAKLIGN
-404 DKELQKFVAE
+404 DMELQKFVTE

-436 VNLMPQRYQ
+436 VNVMPQRYQ

-459 KESQRFCPKGID
+459 QVSQRFCPKGID

-487 GETWKEFDANMS
+487 GETWTEFDANMS

-506 EIDWKENIAVRW
+506 EIDWKENIAVQW

-525 SKSRHPSNAPYFMT
+525 SKGRHPSNAPYFMN

-565 AKQPMSA
+565 AKQPMVA
-572 ECGGGGPD
+572 ECGDGGPD
-580 DPIVRGYVEPNIEFW
+580 APIVRGYVEPNIDFW
-595 GAVIDLLKTTQ
+595 TAVIDLLNTTK
-606 EAFSVFGIMTD
+606 EAFDVFGIMTD
-617 EMIALTNDMAE
+617 EMLALTDDMAE
-628 EAQFLLNCSKK
+628 EAQFFLNCSKK
-639 ELEGK
+639 ELAGEK
-644 QLSEQEYRQLEIVGA
+644 LDEQEYSQLEVVGA
-659 VFENMTLSM
+659 VFEYMTVTM
-668 MRNKDEYFEWEDI
+668 MRGEDEYFKWEDI
-681 EGADRK
+681 EGADRR
-687 VAVVVDLYTANGEN
+687 VAVIADIYTANGKN
-701 VPREKRA
+701 VPLEEWA

-720 YVVVEIGG
+720 YVIVEIDG

-741 EFHDACS
+741 EFHDAYDT
-748 APRHTDEEWQKML
+748 PRHTDEEWQEML
-761 ETKPRL
+761 KTEPRL
-767 GVPKWMESIIAPVKM
+767 GVPKWMEGIIAPVEV